1 MFRLIIVFLGIP
13 LGLFLIIFGGMGVI
27 QEINLSSQGKIVEAT
42 ITDTQTYTDSNGQDN
57 YEVRYQFTVNGT
69 TYSHADSTGRQNLWV
84 TLPDQTANNTLEVIY
99 LPGNPWVNRPT
110 DSKSME
116 SSLIAFIAG
125 LIFFPLG
132 AFIAISDYKK
142 YKLSKQNT

>member
-1 MFRLIIVFLGIP
+1 MFRLIVVFLGIP

-42 ITDTQTYTDSNGQDN
+42 ITDTQTYTNSNGQDN

-69 TYSHADSTGRQNLWV
+69 TYSHANSTGRQNLSV
-84 TLPDQTANNTLEVIY
+84 ILPDQTANNTLEVIY

-110 DSKSME
+110 QLQINGKQPYC
-116 SSLIAFIAG
+116 IHCWFN
-125 LIFFPLG
+125 IFSIGSIHRYIRL
-132 AFIAISDYKK
+132 
-142 YKLSKQNT
+142 